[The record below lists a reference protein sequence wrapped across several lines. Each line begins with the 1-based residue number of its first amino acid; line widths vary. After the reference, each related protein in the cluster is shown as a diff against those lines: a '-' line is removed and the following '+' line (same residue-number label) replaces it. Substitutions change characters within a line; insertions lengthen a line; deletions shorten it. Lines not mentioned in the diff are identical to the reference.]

1 MALIRRAAS
10 LLLII
15 SLLPA
20 IGLADEA
27 TLRISLPPVYEA
39 LPLAFAQEWG
49 LFADAGVSVEI
60 IGITDDQERSTALMT
75 GNLDAVMEDMT
86 RAILDD
92 AGGWDV
98 VITSA
103 AASRPQ
109 TGSISLGLVTTE
121 SFGIDSIDALI
132 SSGQPIGTTYR
143 SDYEYLL
150 DELLAAHGLTDGWMN
165 RYMYFNGVLQIAVWF
180 GARSIPAAV
189 LPEPYIS
196 YLATYH
202 PANGEPIYIVTLSD
216 FSEVDPLPSFVI
228 FQRRFVADHPDIVA
242 AFYSA
247 YTEAIERINETP
259 RDKLI
264 EEGLDVVIPLF
275 FEGANPAS
283 IPQEVLDAIVIPTF
297 NRPEEPLRG
306 QFNDV
311 AAWMKSKG
319 YIIDLPSYE
328 DLVDLRFIP

>member
-1 MALIRRAAS
+1 MILLRRAALF
-10 LLLII
+10 LLL
-15 SLLPA
+15 LLLLSTIA
-20 IGLADEA
+20 MADET
-27 TLRISLPPVYEA
+27 TLRISLLPVYEA
-39 LPLAFAQEWG
+39 LPIAFAQEWG
-49 LFADAGVSVEI
+49 LFADAGISVEI

-75 GNLDAVMEDMT
+75 GNLDAVMEDMP
-86 RAILDD
+86 RAILDH

-98 VITSA
+98 LITSA

-150 DELLAAHGLTDGWMN
+150 DKLLAAHGLTDGWMN
-165 RYMYFNGVLQIAVWF
+165 RYVYFNGVLQIAVWF

-202 PANGEPIYIVTLSD
+202 PVNGEPIQIVTLSD
-216 FSEVDPLPSFVI
+216 FIEVDPLPEVVV
-228 FQRRFVADHPDIVA
+228 FQRGFVTDHPDIVV

-247 YTEAIERINETP
+247 YAEAIERINKTP
-259 RDKLI
+259 RDRLI
-264 EEGLDVVIPLF
+264 DEGLNVVIPLF
-275 FEGANPAS
+275 FEGADPAS
-283 IPQEVLDAIVIPTF
+283 IPQEVLDAIVIPVFDWPVKTAH
-297 NRPEEPLRG
+297 EE
-306 QFNDV
+306 FDDV

-328 DLVDLRFIP
+328 DLVDPRFIP